1 MPDVVFFGGTV
12 PRPRVEQCFEAID
25 RSAGLLVVG
34 SSLQV
39 YSGFRFCR
47 YAQKRRIP
55 IVIVNEGQTRADD
68 IATLKIGTHGM
79 QKLVSAI
86 DELSPSTEKKT
97 A

>member
-1 MPDVVFFGGTV
+1 MWCFSVAQCQSHGLSNVS
-12 PRPRVEQCFEAID
+12 RPSID
-25 RSAGLLVVG
+25 RRSACRWQFVTSV
-34 SSLQV
+34 
-39 YSGFRFCR
+39 FRLPILR

-68 IATLKIGTHGM
+68 IATLKIGSHGM
-79 QKLVSAI
+79 QRLVSAI

>member
-1 MPDVVFFGGTV
+1 MWCFLVA
-12 PRPRVEQCFEAID
+12 QCQKHGLSSVSRQSID
-25 RSAGLLVVG
+25 RRVCLSLAARYKCIQASDFAGTRKNEE
-34 SSLQV
+34 
-39 YSGFRFCR
+39 F
-47 YAQKRRIP
+47 P